1 MPGGSKN
8 GLPHDLQCLSDWAPC
23 FLTSLQ
29 NFTSF
34 SQVSDTSFSYS
45 PLSVRVW
52 RHVAAIWYVM
62 RGFFFF
68 GHRPGHITSFWSS
81 ISPCFFFWHSFSS
94 DHVKRRFALVVHT
107 QEMQRFVC
115 NCKHIPKAAH
125 VLGVMTHTAVWRK
138 VILRHAGVKLGSR
151 VRRNRFQKGNR
162 TPWSQCENNPYLSKL
177 FQSGTETF
185 RRTLRI
191 QTLHKNS

>member
-1 MPGGSKN
+1 M
-8 GLPHDLQCLSDWAPC
+8 LPNFLAELHFILTGIRHLLVILLSQCEFEDMSQPSDMWWGVSF
-23 FLTSLQ
+23 FLDIGPVTSHHFGVQ
-29 NFTSF
+29 
-34 SQVSDTSFSYS
+34 YR
-45 PLSVRVW
+45 RV
-52 RHVAAIWYVM
+52 
-62 RGFFFF
+62 
-68 GHRPGHITSFWSS
+68 
-81 ISPCFFFWHSFSS
+81 FFWHSFPS
-94 DHVKRRFALVVHT
+94 DHVKHRFALVVHT